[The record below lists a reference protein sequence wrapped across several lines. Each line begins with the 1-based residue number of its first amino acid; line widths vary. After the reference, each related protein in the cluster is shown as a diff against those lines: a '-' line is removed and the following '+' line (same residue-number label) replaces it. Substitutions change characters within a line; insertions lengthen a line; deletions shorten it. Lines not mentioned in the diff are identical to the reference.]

1 MAQDKEKRVIAP
13 HSFWETGTLFE
24 GRNSLGKQISL
35 RRLHQNTVVFL
46 PYTHSLSNAEIVIVL
61 QWEWEIT
68 CNWAT
73 RLWSVD
79 AGWPFHPFPTG
90 LVFGWELLWFPAVP
104 EDKNVFCG
112 ECFYSRILDI
122 ECSAG
127 RGFQELSINLLLQRE
142 ISWKLWLPRSCFWFS

>member
-79 AGWPFHPFPTG
+79 AGWPFNPFPTG

-112 ECFYSRILDI
+112 ECFY
-122 ECSAG
+122 
-127 RGFQELSINLLLQRE
+127 FQNSGHRMF
-142 ISWKLWLPRSCFWFS
+142 SWKGISRVVYQPSPAERNFLKTMAS